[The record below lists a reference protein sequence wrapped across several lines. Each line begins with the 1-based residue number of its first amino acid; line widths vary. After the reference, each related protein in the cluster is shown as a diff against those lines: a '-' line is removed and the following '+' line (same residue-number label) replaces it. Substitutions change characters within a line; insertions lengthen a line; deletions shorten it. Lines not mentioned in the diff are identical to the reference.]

1 MSATPSSLSHRQ
13 PAGSDAVENARV
25 DLAACYRLVAHYDM
39 DDVIYTHISAR
50 VPGHDDRFL
59 INPYGMMFKDITA
72 SSLVTVD
79 TDGKIIDDPVGYG
92 INPAGFTIHSAIH
105 AGRHDIDCVLHT
117 HTVAGVAVSCQRDGL
132 LPLNQWAMQFYD
144 RVAYHDYESIALD
157 LSERERLVAD
167 IGDRPVLILRNHGLL
182 TAGRSVAEA
191 FTLIYNLE
199 KTCQAQLALQ
209 ASQAKYVQP
218 SVETCARTAG
228 QYWDVY
234 DRRESGEL
242 ENREWTAFK
251 RLLDDIDTG
260 YRD

>member
-1 MSATPSSLSHRQ
+1 MSVSQTTLRPGESADHNAVR
-13 PAGSDAVENARV
+13 DARI

-39 DDVIYTHISAR
+39 DDIIYTHISSR
-50 VPGHDDRFL
+50 VPGTDDQFL
-59 INPYGMMFKDITA
+59 INPYGMNYDEITA

-79 TDGKIIDDPVGYG
+79 LDGNIIDDPAGMG

-105 AGRHDIDCVLHT
+105 SGRHDIDCVLHT

-132 LPLNQWAMQFYD
+132 LPLNQWAMQFYE
-144 RVAYHDYESIALD
+144 RIGYHDYESIALD

-167 IGDRPVLILRNHGLL
+167 IDDKPVLILRNHGLL

-191 FTLIYNLE
+191 FTLIFNLE
-199 KTCQAQLALQ
+199 KSCKAQLALQ
-209 ASQAKYVQP
+209 ASGAAITQP
-218 SVETCARTAG
+218 SAETCARTAG

-242 ENREWTAFK
+242 HNREWAAFK
-251 RLLDDIDTG
+251 RILDARG
-260 YRD
+260 CNYRD

>member
-1 MSATPSSLSHRQ
+1 MSATPSGIQTQQLASAEAIHNTRI
-13 PAGSDAVENARV
+13 
-25 DLAACYRLVAHYDM
+25 DLAACYRLVAHYGM

-50 VPGHDDRFL
+50 VPGHNDRFL

-79 TDGKIIDDPVGYG
+79 IDGNIIEDPIGYG

-105 AGRHDIDCVLHT
+105 SGRHDVDCVLHT

-157 LSERERLVAD
+157 LSERERLVNDIAD
-167 IGDRPVLILRNHGLL
+167 KPVLILRNHGLL

-191 FTLIYNLE
+191 FTLIFNLE

-209 ASQAKYVQP
+209 SSGAEYVAP
-218 SVETCARTAG
+218 SAETCAKTAG
-228 QYWDVY
+228 QYWNVY
-234 DRRESGEL
+234 DQRESGEQ